1 MIPPTKTLFCFCPGG
16 LFFLNFVPLKSDI
29 QSYLNFTQ
37 HCFEENL
44 NELLIRLDS
53 YENK

>member
-1 MIPPTKTLFCFCPGG
+1 MIPRQKRYFVFAGG
-16 LFFLNFVPLKSDI
+16 LFFLNFVPLKPDI
-29 QSYLNFTQ
+29 QSYLNFTH